1 MLKDYSR
8 AVKKK
13 LSRRNPWRKLL
24 RDASLFAAVALFSCL
39 WKRGRRI
46 FSNLVRNHRSKLLF
60 GIYILSELRRWFIF
74 KRRVKRINRSILVS
88 RTVDMKGAHVPF
100 LRQLLSH
107 YRGQDDLV
115 VKNVRGWFQ
124 GRPLEEIHERLSWQ
138 PCAIFSPCTTGH
150 GKRQFGKNQKR
161 FWPSGKALF
170 PNWESWIRRIHGCQ
184 QWKAGAESRAQGEA
198 LFILYMPSSSRC
210 PCVQGYHYID
220 GHASM
225 LLCILQGLKGGS
237 RRAALFFG
245 HEGARVRL
253 SSCSTASDLERRHT
267 SDTFWRTLGRK
278 GGQSYS
284 QNFRTFPLAHF
295 ANTFQAQTRQ
305 PLSCTDMPERSLINE
320 LYKSTTLRTVL
331 GPQFLRT
338 GFAAI
343 QRTFAREFTSILC
356 VWENAGA

>member
-1 MLKDYSR
+1 
-8 AVKKK
+8 
-13 LSRRNPWRKLL
+13 
-24 RDASLFAAVALFSCL
+24 
-39 WKRGRRI
+39 
-46 FSNLVRNHRSKLLF
+46 
-60 GIYILSELRRWFIF
+60 
-74 KRRVKRINRSILVS
+74 
-88 RTVDMKGAHVPF
+88 MKGAHVPF

-124 GRPLEEIHERLSWQ
+124 GRPLEEIPRRAVVAALCYFFTMHDGPWEE
-138 PCAIFSPCTTGH
+138 TV
-150 GKRQFGKNQKR
+150 RQESEEILAK
-161 FWPSGKALF
+161 
-170 PNWESWIRRIHGCQ
+170 WESAIPELGKLDSKDPWLPTEEGRRRI
-184 QWKAGAESRAQGEA
+184 E
-198 LFILYMPSSSRC
+198 SSRRSLIH
-210 PCVQGYHYID
+210 PV
-220 GHASM
+220 HAFFKPLPVRAGIS
-225 LLCILQGLKGGS
+225 LYRWTCLHAPLYLAGFE
-237 RRAALFFG
+237 RRVTESGIVLWTRR
-245 HEGARVRL
+245 ARVRL
-253 SSCSTASDLERRHT
+253 SSCSTASDLERRRM
-267 SDTFWRTLGRK
+267 SATFWRTLGRK

-320 LYKSTTLRTVL
+320 LFKPTSLRTVL